1 MPFLQIRAIQRIG
14 LRQFQQVGNGYFAG
28 FGKYGRSYRIQ
39 DTVRLRCRYFHKK
52 SVYKLFNRSLF
63 DMTNTCLLNLPNL
76 RCMERLI
83 KTIRKTTEANAPA
96 TSETIKAKK
105 IPPHSWHLS
114 GSPRQKNNH
123 SQDNTIDA
131 KNFVLIPC
139 TFRGVSSPF
148 LTWKSIRGTF

>member
-52 SVYKLFNRSLF
+52 SVYRLFNRSLF

-105 IPPHSWHLS
+105 DP
-114 GSPRQKNNH
+114 SPLMALVRKPTTKR
-123 SQDNTIDA
+123 TITA
-131 KNFVLIPC
+131 RI
-139 TFRGVSSPF
+139 
-148 LTWKSIRGTF
+148 IQ